1 MNTEHNTT
9 EFPAS
14 PQKILV
20 IDDEENYREI
30 ISSTLQLSNYEVF
43 EASNGFEGLTSV
55 KNHRPDLIL
64 CDVNMPRMDGLAL
77 LTALKQEP
85 EYAEIPFI
93 FLTGNAG
100 HSDMRKGMQLGADD
114 YLTKPFTTEELLTA
128 VHTRLTKKKSLQKY
142 YESQFDDI
150 KSNILQS
157 LPHEFRTPLN
167 SILGF
172 SQMLNEEDDLP
183 PEEVKEMGALIHK
196 SGQRLHHLLENVVL
210 FGQLQFL
217 MNDREKM
224 ENIRRESET
233 MVLEI
238 IRSVTD
244 KLKVIYER
252 TDANIHTVNDAT
264 VQISSI
270 YLTKIIEE
278 IVDNAFKFST
288 KGTIVSISVEEN
300 DSSAIIT
307 VQDGGRGMSN
317 EQLHRISAFQQ
328 FQRSYYEQQGAG
340 LGLVLV
346 RTLVELHLGSFSIES
361 VEQKGTII
369 TISLPKVTN
378 Q

>member
-1 MNTEHNTT
+1 MTTEKINTEFT
-9 EFPAS
+9 ERA
-14 PQKILV
+14 QKILV
-20 IDDEENYREI
+20 IDDEDNYREI
-30 ISSTLQLSNYEVF
+30 ISSTLQLSNYLVF
-43 EASNGFEGLTSV
+43 EACNGFEGLTSV

-77 LTALKQEP
+77 LSALKQER

-172 SQMLNEEDDLP
+172 SQMLKEEDGLP
-183 PEEVKEMGALIHK
+183 PEEVKEMGTLIHK

-217 MNDREKM
+217 MNDREKV

-233 MVLEI
+233 MVLDI
-238 IRSVTD
+238 IRSVSD
-244 KLKVIYER
+244 KLMVIHQR
-252 TDANIHTVNDAT
+252 TDALIHSDIDAA

-270 YLTKIIEE
+270 HLTKIIEE
-278 IVDNAFKFST
+278 ILDNAFKFSAN
-288 KGTIVSISVEEN
+288 GTIVTISVEVKE
-300 DSSAIIT
+300 SSVVIT

-317 EQLHRISAFQQ
+317 EQLHKISAFQQ

-346 RTLVELHLGSFSIES
+346 RTLVELHNGSFSIDS
-361 VEQKGTII
+361 VEQKGTVII
-369 TISLPKVTN
+369 MSLPKVDN
-378 Q
+378 P